1 MRIRP
6 IEKGMPEAEFR
17 PLYPGFDECRRVDR
31 GKGQIINVSWVA
43 RSLQSALNKGHNGD
57 EIRCVVVSARELLK
71 SMGPGEVDGYR
82 TYAAQLSTYVCK
94 EPLIVLRK
102 GRVSPKGF
110 DPDTCEILSGKARAV
125 RAGKKN
131 ISLPVIIISRAR
143 ARLWGMPHWAR
154 GLGTGSPLP
163 ILSRGKE
170 GVRKQSKH
178 QCRSGSKTL
187 PARAVIGTDGK
198 RRQSSQPV
206 VSKRTEDGRA
216 SVSGRVAHPTA
227 CGLVLSSDCGVRE
240 KARWM
245 LALRK
250 KEPRGLI
257 CGFPERNAP
266 GPTTPR
272 YHEICLLILFSKLLA
287 SLREDVLA
295 NDAKWYDDFRLL
307 RDWKETER
315 HRSLLRALLRRPLD
329 EASLECPDE
338 KGIVDDELRDL
349 ASRARAAL
357 ANAGSA
363 WSAPLSERLLLYG
376 ATHKPIAVKGREKQT
391 VLRQHHL
398 DLLDWT
404 LRALFRA
411 KHWRIGCNSIERLDT
426 HGHFHKADEHDSTT
440 DISPIARISHETVG
454 SARFQALTDLDLEPL
469 LILAM
474 HARFNPFLV
483 WHDLRWAVPLGHW
496 AMAIADLD
504 AGRETHV
511 TVWMAELYEEQRRR
525 NFKHKNHFTG
535 PATMIVHWLHWVC
548 RDVKNFSNGI
558 ADICELVID
567 GFPERSGRLLEIER
581 SPQGIKTVRSQR
593 LIYQEDWALQATL
606 FA

>member
-1 MRIRP
+1 M
-6 IEKGMPEAEFR
+6 
-17 PLYPGFDECRRVDR
+17 
-31 GKGQIINVSWVA
+31 
-43 RSLQSALNKGHNGD
+43 
-57 EIRCVVVSARELLK
+57 
-71 SMGPGEVDGYR
+71 
-82 TYAAQLSTYVCK
+82 
-94 EPLIVLRK
+94 
-102 GRVSPKGF
+102 
-110 DPDTCEILSGKARAV
+110 
-125 RAGKKN
+125 
-131 ISLPVIIISRAR
+131 
-143 ARLWGMPHWAR
+143 
-154 GLGTGSPLP
+154 
-163 ILSRGKE
+163 
-170 GVRKQSKH
+170 
-178 QCRSGSKTL
+178 
-187 PARAVIGTDGK
+187 
-198 RRQSSQPV
+198 
-206 VSKRTEDGRA
+206 
-216 SVSGRVAHPTA
+216 
-227 CGLVLSSDCGVRE
+227 
-240 KARWM
+240 
-245 LALRK
+245 
-250 KEPRGLI
+250 
-257 CGFPERNAP
+257 
-266 GPTTPR
+266 
-272 YHEICLLILFSKLLA
+272 
-287 SLREDVLA
+287 
-295 NDAKWYDDFRLL
+295 
-307 RDWKETER
+307 
-315 HRSLLRALLRRPLD
+315 
-329 EASLECPDE
+329 
-338 KGIVDDELRDL
+338 
-349 ASRARAAL
+349 
-357 ANAGSA
+357 
-363 WSAPLSERLLLYG
+363 
-376 ATHKPIAVKGREKQT
+376 KGREKQT